1 MTQKPG
7 FLPKNHPSPCKSSRG
22 EAYFARATSKNLV
35 SFHKWETPIK
45 KLGQVN
51 FRPSAI
57 IVLHPGIDKPGKKRY
72 TGTTSVPV
80 INPGGAHVIPP
91 TPQSKGQVLRPIDK
105 KPLAQRIPD
114 IIKAYVVN
122 RQLKPGGPLPSERQL
137 SEALG
142 VSRNVVR
149 EGLSLL
155 VAEGIIEKRHGSG
168 IYLCEIGHERLY
180 RDGERVLEESRAHYD
195 AVREARAAV
204 EIGAIGLIIHRITQD
219 DLEQLEKATAALE
232 RKSER
237 GEAFINED
245 MKFHLTL
252 LRAAHNEL
260 ILQWSPLVEEV
271 MYAWAYQADLL
282 NQKAASSSLAMN
294 GAKRVAAEHRAIL
307 EAVQQRDVQAAR
319 RLLTEHF
326 LIPEL

>member
-1 MTQKPG
+1 MWK
-7 FLPKNHPSPCKSSRG
+7 
-22 EAYFARATSKNLV
+22 
-35 SFHKWETPIK
+35 TPINK
-45 KLGQVN
+45 SRQVN
-51 FRPSAI
+51 FRPLVI
-57 IVLHPGIDKPGKKRY
+57 IVLHLGIDKLGEKRY
-72 TGTTSVPV
+72 TGTTLVPV
-80 INPGGAHVIPP
+80 ADPGGAHV
-91 TPQSKGQVLRPIDK
+91 TPQSKSQVLRPIDK
-105 KPLAQRIPD
+105 KPLSQRIPD

-122 RQLKPGGPLPSERQL
+122 RQLKPGSPLPSERQL

-168 IYLCEIGHERLY
+168 IYLCEIDRERLY

-237 GEAFINED
+237 GESFINED

-271 MYAWAYQADLL
+271 MYAWAYQADL
-282 NQKAASSSLAMN
+282 QKAASSSLAMN
-294 GAKRVAAEHRAIL
+294 EAKRVAAEHRAIL
-307 EAVQQRDVQAAR
+307 EAVQQRDVRAAR